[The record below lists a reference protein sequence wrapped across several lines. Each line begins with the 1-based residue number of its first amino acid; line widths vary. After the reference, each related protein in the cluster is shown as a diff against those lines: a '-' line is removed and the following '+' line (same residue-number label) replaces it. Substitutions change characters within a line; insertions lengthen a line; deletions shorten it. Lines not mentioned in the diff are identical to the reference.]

1 MFERYTEGARRVI
14 FFARYEASQYGS
26 PTIAPEHMLLGLLKE
41 YPSLLEGHLAHDSVT
56 NLRLAVEPQL
66 KRGQRF
72 ATSVEVPLSDESK
85 HVLGYAYAEA
95 GRLSH
100 HYIGPEHILF
110 GILAEEKCP
119 ASRFLQDHG
128 LKVFVPREEHPRRPT
143 GEVDAREVALTCS
156 LDSVRNR
163 ISAKKLD
170 WCCEDFR
177 ARLYQAD
184 GKQDGLGILMLFR
197 SSIPPMFILEYRR
210 PNWKEPEPLAEDGIR
225 LKFCPWCGRDLIE
238 QYGSSLPPF
247 HSANRE

>member
-26 PTIAPEHMLLGLLKE
+26 PTIEPEHMLLGLLKE
-41 YPSLLEGHLAHDSVT
+41 YPLLLEGQLARDSVT
-56 NLRLAVEPQL
+56 NLRLVIEPQL
-66 KRGQRF
+66 KRGQRI
-72 ATSVEVPLSDESK
+72 ATSVEMPLSDESK
-85 HVLGYAYAEA
+85 HVLGCAYAEA

-110 GILAEEKCP
+110 GILAEQKCP

-143 GEVDAREVALTCS
+143 GEVDAREVAGTYS
-156 LDSVRNR
+156 LDSVGNR
-163 ISAKKLD
+163 IPAKKLD

-184 GKQDGLGILMLFR
+184 GKRDGLGILILFLSR
-197 SSIPPMFILEYRR
+197 IPPMFILEYRR
-210 PNWKEPEPLAEDGIR
+210 PNWKAPEPIAEDGIR

-238 QYGSSLPPF
+238 QYGSGLPPF
-247 HSANRE
+247 HSANSE